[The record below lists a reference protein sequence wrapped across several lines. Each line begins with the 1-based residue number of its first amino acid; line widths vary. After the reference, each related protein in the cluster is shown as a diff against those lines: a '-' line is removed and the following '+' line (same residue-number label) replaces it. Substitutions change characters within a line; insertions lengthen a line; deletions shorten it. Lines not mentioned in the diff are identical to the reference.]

1 MIQISY
7 NCLPKSSIKRF
18 SPNCI
23 STSGL
28 SLDSRER
35 RESESYA
42 EGVRLPV
49 VYLSLFT
56 KMNKLREFL
65 HEIWSKY
72 KFQSKIIKNFGI
84 LPWISPFSCL
94 SV

>member
-1 MIQISY
+1 MYRYLEYNHDRKIKALQNNLSFYVFTFMIQISY
-7 NCLPKSSIKRF
+7 NCIPKSSIKRF

-49 VYLSLFT
+49 VYLSLVV
-56 KMNKLREFL
+56 KIVQVMQ
-65 HEIWSKY
+65 IY
-72 KFQSKIIKNFGI
+72 QKF
-84 LPWISPFSCL
+84 
-94 SV
+94 

>member
-49 VYLSLFT
+49 VYLSLVV
-56 KMNKLREFL
+56 
-65 HEIWSKY
+65 
-72 KFQSKIIKNFGI
+72 KIIQVMQIYQKFWPLMWQVSLKNDLELRNFT
-84 LPWISPFSCL
+84 
-94 SV
+94 